1 MLHCTFPRDSLK
13 LPISDRYEFSGRN
26 IDFSCHG
33 GSPVVGQ
40 EEERENEGTMRLLSF
55 VKDSRPAIGIVQD
68 GGILDLTGLDE
79 GFPSELTEFIA
90 GGSALREEALAAVQ
104 AGRPLLDPE
113 SIAFRPLIP
122 AAGKMLCLGLNYT
135 EHAAE
140 GGYQRPSWP
149 TIFLRCPRSLTAHD
163 APIIRPIV
171 SEQLDYEAEL
181 AVIIGSPIRHATPDQ
196 ALDAVYGYSCFNDA
210 SVRDYQRKTIQ
221 WTMGKNFEQSGGFG
235 PYLVTADELPRG
247 ASGLS
252 ITCRLNGQVVQ
263 HANTKEMI
271 FPVAETLALLSECIT
286 LEPGDVVVMGTP
298 SGVGHARKPPLWMRH
313 GDIAEVEIEGIGVL
327 RNVIQDEVVQPVAS
341 PLIAA

>member
-1 MLHCTFPRDSLK
+1 
-13 LPISDRYEFSGRN
+13 
-26 IDFSCHG
+26 
-33 GSPVVGQ
+33 
-40 EEERENEGTMRLLSF
+40 MRLLSF
-55 VKDSRPAIGIVQD
+55 MKDSRPAIGIVQN

-79 GFPSELTEFIA
+79 GFPAELVEFIA
-90 GGSALREEALAAVQ
+90 GGAAMRDKALAAAE
-104 AGRPLLDPE
+104 AGHSLLDPE
-113 SIAFRPLIP
+113 SITFRPLIP

-149 TIFLRCPRSLTAHD
+149 TIFLRCPRSLTAHG

-181 AVIIGSPIRHATPDQ
+181 ALIIGSPIRHATPEQ
-196 ALDAVYGYSCFNDA
+196 AVDAVYGYSCFNDA

-263 HANTKEMI
+263 NANTREMI

-313 GDIAEVEIEGIGVL
+313 GDVAEVEIEGIGVL
-327 RNVIQDEVVQPVAS
+327 RNVIQDEVAQRADS
-341 PLIAA
+341 PLVAA